1 MLHARAALAVHD
13 GEAALANLTGV
24 VSADAVALV
33 AAKGNATAAID
44 LLTGSCYPTYGNMRS
59 KLLNLWLRAQVLKE
73 RYTAKGGQPLTRREL
88 IRLKKRIGCDGYSG
102 TASTPSGD
110 PTDQTCKVG
119 PPNIGYP
126 Y

>member
-1 MLHARAALAVHD
+1 MPPPRGEGLETRACRLRLSLSQQELRDVF
-13 GEAALANLTGV
+13 
-24 VSADAVALV
+24 
-33 AAKGNATAAID
+33 AAID
-44 LLTGSCYPTYGNMRS
+44 VLTSSCFPTYGNMRS

-73 RYTAKGGQPLTRREL
+73 RHAATAGRPLTRREL

-110 PTDQTCKVG
+110 PTEQSCKVG